1 MKKIIS
7 GMLICTVLLNSFSLI
22 ASGEEL
28 VKTET
33 TGEAGLVTQATSE
46 TTTNSTE
53 DISSVTEENT
63 SERES
68 SASSTKEEPR
78 DSSTNSTTEE
88 HSSVS
93 ETNTTDSKTEA
104 SQSSEVEKKTIDQDD
119 ADYQEAAREGTNHK
133 KGTYAMK
140 NGISSRV
147 ARATVA
153 NVYAN
158 DPNLPGKNFIDV
170 SSWNGDISVAE
181 YQKIKRYGVT
191 GVSVKLTEGTWY
203 VNPYAAGQIRNA
215 KAAGLKVSA
224 YHYSMYVS
232 AATAQD
238 EARYFAQAAANSG
251 LDKNTIMFNDAED
264 PTLTN
269 NGRNAHANSVAF
281 NQQLKALGYKND
293 ALYVGKWWLTA
304 GYIDTSAFGRDRVW
318 VAQYPYTP
326 DSSMQW
332 NNDHGAWQWS
342 SQMYFPGLANYEG
355 RPFDISMT
363 YSNFLNM
370 GNSSGPDLSKYY
382 TTNPNKV
389 VALNNG
395 NYYTDTSFSVKKSSY
410 KKGDIMTVLG
420 IEYSN
425 NGYPRLLTS
434 LGYVNAIKTNVL
446 QVTTTIDNYIT
457 DNVSKV
463 LFLQNGNYYIDPNF
477 TNVVGSYQ
485 AGEIV
490 DILGIEYSTS
500 GYPRLK
506 TNKGYINGIKSNVAP
521 LVPNYNDYYYLN
533 PQKVVANIEL
543 NGYTDVNFS
552 QVKSTLKKGELLD
565 VIGIAYT
572 DKGYPRLI
580 TNQGY
585 INASKAYVQ
594 KVIPNIDDYIT
605 DIDTQFV
612 YTLKEGSYYNNL
624 DFDKKVGYFKKGEV
638 IPVKSIEFTNKGY
651 PRLKTDFGY
660 VNPQRTN
667 LSKLV
672 PNYTSYFYENPE
684 LLASLKDFNYYQDID
699 LNIKKGTYNKG
710 ELINVQKVEFTR
722 NGYPRLVTDK
732 GYINGIKSNSVKVT
746 STIKNYITKDVQKV
760 LFKSTG
766 NYFNNV
772 AFSQVIG
779 SYTKDDVVD
788 VKGIEYTTNGYPR
801 LLTSKGYVNAIKDN
815 VQKVIP
821 NIENYYYKDVNYV
834 VALKNTNFYTDVEFS
849 EPVQILPK
857 NKLIKVESIEFTE
870 KGYPRLKNEQGYLNA
885 VKTNVVKVINN
896 LNDYYY
902 EDVRTVEALHEG
914 VFFDDVDFTKKRGN
928 YKKGDKLIV
937 NKIEYSQT
945 GYPRILTNMGYIN
958 SIKTNVKKIN

>member
-7 GMLICTVLLNSFSLI
+7 GMLICTVLLNSFSVI

-33 TGEAGLVTQATSE
+33 TGETGLVTQATSE

-53 DISSVTEENT
+53 DTSSVTEENT
-63 SERES
+63 SERDS
-68 SASSTKEEPR
+68 STSSTKEESL

-104 SQSSEVEKKTIDQDD
+104 SQSSEVEKKTIDQDE

-140 NGISSRV
+140 NGLSSRV

-181 YQKIKRYGVT
+181 YQKIKSYGVT

-293 ALYVGKWWLTA
+293 ALYVGKWWLTN

-382 TTNPNKV
+382 TTNPGRV
-389 VALNNG
+389 VVMKDETFYNNA
-395 NYYTDTSFSVKKSSY
+395 DFTSKGAAVKKN
-410 KKGDIMTVLG
+410 TLVEVQG
-420 IEYSN
+420 IEYSST
-425 NGYPRLLTS
+425 GYPRLVTPQGYLTARKDIV
-434 LGYVNAIKTNVL
+434 LAAMKDETFYNNADFT
-446 QVTTTIDNYIT
+446 
-457 DNVSKV
+457 SKGAAV
-463 LFLQNGNYYIDPNF
+463 KKNTLVEVQ
-477 TNVVGSYQ
+477 
-485 AGEIV
+485 
-490 DILGIEYSTS
+490 GIEYSS
-500 GYPRLK
+500 
-506 TNKGYINGIKSNVAP
+506 
-521 LVPNYNDYYYLN
+521 
-533 PQKVVANIEL
+533 
-543 NGYTDVNFS
+543 
-552 QVKSTLKKGELLD
+552 
-565 VIGIAYT
+565 
-572 DKGYPRLI
+572 
-580 TNQGY
+580 
-585 INASKAYVQ
+585 
-594 KVIPNIDDYIT
+594 
-605 DIDTQFV
+605 
-612 YTLKEGSYYNNL
+612 
-624 DFDKKVGYFKKGEV
+624 
-638 IPVKSIEFTNKGY
+638 
-651 PRLKTDFGY
+651 
-660 VNPQRTN
+660 
-667 LSKLV
+667 
-672 PNYTSYFYENPE
+672 
-684 LLASLKDFNYYQDID
+684 
-699 LNIKKGTYNKG
+699 
-710 ELINVQKVEFTR
+710 
-722 NGYPRLVTDK
+722 NGYPRLVTRK
-732 GYINGIKSNSVKVT
+732 GYLTARKDIVSAAISNIDNYYTENPVKIVMLVNDRYYT
-746 STIKNYITKDVQKV
+746 DLEFKTPGSPVKKGTTIRVQ
-760 LFKSTG
+760 
-766 NYFNNV
+766 
-772 AFSQVIG
+772 
-779 SYTKDDVVD
+779 
-788 VKGIEYTTNGYPR
+788 GIEYSKNGYPR
-801 LLTSKGYVNAIKDN
+801 LKTSQGYITSNKRY
-815 VQKVIP
+815 VQKV
-821 NIENYYYKDVNYV
+821 N
-834 VALKNTNFYTDVEFS
+834 
-849 EPVQILPK
+849 
-857 NKLIKVESIEFTE
+857 
-870 KGYPRLKNEQGYLNA
+870 
-885 VKTNVVKVINN
+885 
-896 LNDYYY
+896 
-902 EDVRTVEALHEG
+902 
-914 VFFDDVDFTKKRGN
+914 
-928 YKKGDKLIV
+928 
-937 NKIEYSQT
+937 
-945 GYPRILTNMGYIN
+945 
-958 SIKTNVKKIN
+958 

>member
-7 GMLICTVLLNSFSLI
+7 GMLICTVLLNSFSVI

-33 TGEAGLVTQATSE
+33 TGETGLVTQATSE
-46 TTTNSTE
+46 KTINSTE
-53 DISSVTEENT
+53 DTSSVTEENT
-63 SERES
+63 SESDS
-68 SASSTKEEPR
+68 SASSTKEEPL

-93 ETNTTDSKTEA
+93 ETSTTDGKTEA
-104 SQSSEVEKKTIDQDD
+104 SQSSEVEKKNIDQDE

-181 YQKIKRYGVT
+181 YQKIKSYGVT

-269 NGRNAHANSVAF
+269 NGRNAHANSIAF

-382 TTNPNKV
+382 TTNPGRVIMKNDDTFYQD
-389 VALNNG
+389 VAFRIPG
-395 NYYTDTSFSVKKSSY
+395 WQVKKNTLVTI
-410 KKGDIMTVLG
+410 KG
-420 IEYSN
+420 IEYS
-425 NGYPRLLTS
+425 S
-434 LGYVNAIKTNVL
+434 
-446 QVTTTIDNYIT
+446 
-457 DNVSKV
+457 
-463 LFLQNGNYYIDPNF
+463 
-477 TNVVGSYQ
+477 
-485 AGEIV
+485 AGI
-490 DILGIEYSTS
+490 
-500 GYPRLK
+500 
-506 TNKGYINGIKSNVAP
+506 
-521 LVPNYNDYYYLN
+521 
-533 PQKVVANIEL
+533 
-543 NGYTDVNFS
+543 
-552 QVKSTLKKGELLD
+552 
-565 VIGIAYT
+565 
-572 DKGYPRLI
+572 
-580 TNQGY
+580 
-585 INASKAYVQ
+585 
-594 KVIPNIDDYIT
+594 
-605 DIDTQFV
+605 
-612 YTLKEGSYYNNL
+612 
-624 DFDKKVGYFKKGEV
+624 
-638 IPVKSIEFTNKGY
+638 
-651 PRLKTDFGY
+651 
-660 VNPQRTN
+660 
-667 LSKLV
+667 
-672 PNYTSYFYENPE
+672 
-684 LLASLKDFNYYQDID
+684 
-699 LNIKKGTYNKG
+699 
-710 ELINVQKVEFTR
+710 
-722 NGYPRLVTDK
+722 PRLVTD
-732 GYINGIKSNSVKVT
+732 
-746 STIKNYITKDVQKV
+746 
-760 LFKSTG
+760 
-766 NYFNNV
+766 
-772 AFSQVIG
+772 
-779 SYTKDDVVD
+779 
-788 VKGIEYTTNGYPR
+788 
-801 LLTSKGYVNAIKDN
+801 
-815 VQKVIP
+815 
-821 NIENYYYKDVNYV
+821 
-834 VALKNTNFYTDVEFS
+834 
-849 EPVQILPK
+849 
-857 NKLIKVESIEFTE
+857 
-870 KGYPRLKNEQGYLNA
+870 QGYLTAN
-885 VKTNVVKVINN
+885 K
-896 LNDYYY
+896 DYVLAAQSNI
-902 EDVRTVEALHEG
+902 DL
-914 VFFDDVDFTKKRGN
+914 
-928 YKKGDKLIV
+928 
-937 NKIEYSQT
+937 
-945 GYPRILTNMGYIN
+945 
-958 SIKTNVKKIN
+958 

>member
-7 GMLICTVLLNSFSLI
+7 GMLICTVLLNSFSVI

-33 TGEAGLVTQATSE
+33 TGETGLVTQATSE

-53 DISSVTEENT
+53 DTSSVTEENT
-63 SERES
+63 SERDS
-68 SASSTKEEPR
+68 STSSTKEEPL

-104 SQSSEVEKKTIDQDD
+104 SQSSEVEKKTIDQDE

-140 NGISSRV
+140 NSISSRV

-181 YQKIKRYGVT
+181 YQKIKSYGVT

-293 ALYVGKWWLTA
+293 ALYVGKWWLTN

-382 TTNPNKV
+382 TTNPGRV
-389 VALNNG
+389 VVMKDETFYNNA
-395 NYYTDTSFSVKKSSY
+395 DFTSKGAAVKKN
-410 KKGDIMTVLG
+410 TLVEVQG
-420 IEYSN
+420 IEYSST
-425 NGYPRLLTS
+425 GYPRLVTPQGYLTARKDIVLAAIS
-434 LGYVNAIKTNVL
+434 NIDKYYTANPGRVVVMKDETFYNNADFT
-446 QVTTTIDNYIT
+446 
-457 DNVSKV
+457 SKGAAV
-463 LFLQNGNYYIDPNF
+463 KKNTLVEVQ
-477 TNVVGSYQ
+477 
-485 AGEIV
+485 
-490 DILGIEYSTS
+490 GIEYSST
-500 GYPRLK
+500 GYPRLV
-506 TNKGYINGIKSNVAP
+506 TP
-521 LVPNYNDYYYLN
+521 
-533 PQKVVANIEL
+533 
-543 NGYTDVNFS
+543 
-552 QVKSTLKKGELLD
+552 
-565 VIGIAYT
+565 
-572 DKGYPRLI
+572 
-580 TNQGY
+580 QGY
-585 INASKAYVQ
+585 LTARKDIVLAAIS
-594 KVIPNIDDYIT
+594 NIDKY
-605 DIDTQFV
+605 
-612 YTLKEGSYYNNL
+612 YTANPGRVVVMKDETFYNNA
-624 DFDKKVGYFKKGEV
+624 DFTSKGAAVKKNTLVEV
-638 IPVKSIEFTNKGY
+638 QGIEY
-651 PRLKTDFGY
+651 
-660 VNPQRTN
+660 
-667 LSKLV
+667 S
-672 PNYTSYFYENPE
+672 S
-684 LLASLKDFNYYQDID
+684 
-699 LNIKKGTYNKG
+699 
-710 ELINVQKVEFTR
+710 
-722 NGYPRLVTDK
+722 NGYPRLVTRK
-732 GYINGIKSNSVKVT
+732 GYLTARKDIVSAAISNIDNYYTENPVKIVMLVNDRYYT
-746 STIKNYITKDVQKV
+746 DLEFKTPGSPVKKGTTIRVQ
-760 LFKSTG
+760 
-766 NYFNNV
+766 
-772 AFSQVIG
+772 
-779 SYTKDDVVD
+779 
-788 VKGIEYTTNGYPR
+788 GIEYSKNGYPR
-801 LLTSKGYVNAIKDN
+801 LKTPQGYITSNKRY
-815 VQKVIP
+815 VQKV
-821 NIENYYYKDVNYV
+821 N
-834 VALKNTNFYTDVEFS
+834 
-849 EPVQILPK
+849 
-857 NKLIKVESIEFTE
+857 
-870 KGYPRLKNEQGYLNA
+870 
-885 VKTNVVKVINN
+885 
-896 LNDYYY
+896 
-902 EDVRTVEALHEG
+902 
-914 VFFDDVDFTKKRGN
+914 
-928 YKKGDKLIV
+928 
-937 NKIEYSQT
+937 
-945 GYPRILTNMGYIN
+945 
-958 SIKTNVKKIN
+958 

>member
-53 DISSVTEENT
+53 DTSSVTEENT
-63 SERES
+63 SERDS
-68 SASSTKEEPR
+68 SASSTKEEPL

-104 SQSSEVEKKTIDQDD
+104 SQSSEVEKKTIDQDE

-181 YQKIKRYGVT
+181 YQKIKSYGVT

-382 TTNPNKV
+382 TTNPGRVIMKIDDTFYQD
-389 VALNNG
+389 VAFRTPG
-395 NYYTDTSFSVKKSSY
+395 WRVKKNTLVTI
-410 KKGDIMTVLG
+410 KG
-420 IEYSN
+420 IEYS
-425 NGYPRLLTS
+425 S
-434 LGYVNAIKTNVL
+434 
-446 QVTTTIDNYIT
+446 
-457 DNVSKV
+457 
-463 LFLQNGNYYIDPNF
+463 
-477 TNVVGSYQ
+477 
-485 AGEIV
+485 AGI
-490 DILGIEYSTS
+490 
-500 GYPRLK
+500 
-506 TNKGYINGIKSNVAP
+506 
-521 LVPNYNDYYYLN
+521 
-533 PQKVVANIEL
+533 
-543 NGYTDVNFS
+543 
-552 QVKSTLKKGELLD
+552 
-565 VIGIAYT
+565 
-572 DKGYPRLI
+572 
-580 TNQGY
+580 
-585 INASKAYVQ
+585 
-594 KVIPNIDDYIT
+594 
-605 DIDTQFV
+605 
-612 YTLKEGSYYNNL
+612 
-624 DFDKKVGYFKKGEV
+624 
-638 IPVKSIEFTNKGY
+638 
-651 PRLKTDFGY
+651 
-660 VNPQRTN
+660 
-667 LSKLV
+667 
-672 PNYTSYFYENPE
+672 
-684 LLASLKDFNYYQDID
+684 
-699 LNIKKGTYNKG
+699 
-710 ELINVQKVEFTR
+710 
-722 NGYPRLVTDK
+722 PRLVTDQGYLTANKDYVLAAQSNIDLYFTINPKKVRLKSDDYFYADPEFKQRLSKVSKGTIVEVEDLAYTQSGIFRLKTAK
-732 GYINGIKSNSVKVT
+732 GYLTANKNIVEQYKGLEDIYYTSNP
-746 STIKNYITKDVQKV
+746 
-760 LFKSTG
+760 G
-766 NYFNNV
+766 
-772 AFSQVIG
+772 QVI
-779 SYTKDDVVD
+779 TRNED
-788 VKGIEYTTNGYPR
+788 T
-801 LLTSKGYVNAIKDN
+801 
-815 VQKVIP
+815 
-821 NIENYYYKDVNYV
+821 YYKDVEFKTKANKVTAGSVLKVTAIEKTKSGIPRLKTANGYYFTANKNYV
-834 VALKNTNFYTDVEFS
+834 VATGSWIANYHTVNPGQIIMKNNDNFYGDPDFLYKGAAVSKGSLVPVVGIEYRENQVPRLITQNGYLTANKSYAQKVVPNIKDYLYDYPEYVVMKTNDYYYQDVNFSKKSESVSKDTLIKVLSVDYTENGLPRLKTAKGYITANKTYVTKLISNSDNYFTENPHQIIMRVSDKLYTDVEFS
-849 EPVQILPK
+849 NASRTLSSGTVVPVK
-857 NKLIKVESIEFTE
+857 GIEYSSN
-870 KGYPRLKNEQGYLNA
+870 GVPRLKTEEGYLTANKNYVTAAGNTNNNYFVTNPKKVKLLIDDSFYNNVEFTKKGQVVKKNTIVEVEAIEYTNNGIPRLKTNQGYLTANKWYVA
-885 VKTNVVKVINN
+885 KV
-896 LNDYYY
+896 
-902 EDVRTVEALHEG
+902 G
-914 VFFDDVDFTKKRGN
+914 
-928 YKKGDKLIV
+928 
-937 NKIEYSQT
+937 
-945 GYPRILTNMGYIN
+945 
-958 SIKTNVKKIN
+958 

>member
-7 GMLICTVLLNSFSLI
+7 GMLICTVLLNSFSVI

-33 TGEAGLVTQATSE
+33 TGETGLVTQATSE
-46 TTTNSTE
+46 TATNSTE
-53 DISSVTEENT
+53 DTSSVTEENT
-63 SERES
+63 SERDS
-68 SASSTKEEPR
+68 STSSTKEESL

-104 SQSSEVEKKTIDQDD
+104 SQSSEVEKKTIDQDE

-140 NGISSRV
+140 NGLSSRV

-181 YQKIKRYGVT
+181 YQKIKSYGVT

-293 ALYVGKWWLTA
+293 ALYVGKWWLTN

-382 TTNPNKV
+382 TTNPGRV
-389 VALNNG
+389 VVMKDE
-395 NYYTDTSFSVKKSSY
+395 TF
-410 KKGDIMTVLG
+410 
-420 IEYSN
+420 
-425 NGYPRLLTS
+425 
-434 LGYVNAIKTNVL
+434 
-446 QVTTTIDNYIT
+446 
-457 DNVSKV
+457 
-463 LFLQNGNYYIDPNF
+463 
-477 TNVVGSYQ
+477 
-485 AGEIV
+485 
-490 DILGIEYSTS
+490 
-500 GYPRLK
+500 
-506 TNKGYINGIKSNVAP
+506 
-521 LVPNYNDYYYLN
+521 
-533 PQKVVANIEL
+533 
-543 NGYTDVNFS
+543 
-552 QVKSTLKKGELLD
+552 
-565 VIGIAYT
+565 
-572 DKGYPRLI
+572 
-580 TNQGY
+580 
-585 INASKAYVQ
+585 
-594 KVIPNIDDYIT
+594 
-605 DIDTQFV
+605 
-612 YTLKEGSYYNNL
+612 YNNA
-624 DFDKKVGYFKKGEV
+624 DF
-638 IPVKSIEFTNKGY
+638 
-651 PRLKTDFGY
+651 
-660 VNPQRTN
+660 
-667 LSKLV
+667 
-672 PNYTSYFYENPE
+672 
-684 LLASLKDFNYYQDID
+684 
-699 LNIKKGTYNKG
+699 
-710 ELINVQKVEFTR
+710 
-722 NGYPRLVTDK
+722 
-732 GYINGIKSNSVKVT
+732 
-746 STIKNYITKDVQKV
+746 
-760 LFKSTG
+760 
-766 NYFNNV
+766 
-772 AFSQVIG
+772 
-779 SYTKDDVVD
+779 
-788 VKGIEYTTNGYPR
+788 
-801 LLTSKGYVNAIKDN
+801 TSKGA
-815 VQKVIP
+815 
-821 NIENYYYKDVNYV
+821 
-834 VALKNTNFYTDVEFS
+834 A
-849 EPVQILPK
+849 
-857 NKLIKVESIEFTE
+857 
-870 KGYPRLKNEQGYLNA
+870 
-885 VKTNVVKVINN
+885 
-896 LNDYYY
+896 
-902 EDVRTVEALHEG
+902 
-914 VFFDDVDFTKKRGN
+914 
-928 YKKGDKLIV
+928 
-937 NKIEYSQT
+937 
-945 GYPRILTNMGYIN
+945 
-958 SIKTNVKKIN
+958 